1 MPLPSEMQ
9 QIVFDGAGG
18 PEVIRLVS
26 GPIPRLEP
34 GKVLIEVVAFALNRG
49 DCMLRAGTL
58 PSPPGPKQVP
68 GLEVS
73 GRIAAVGENVSDLKI
88 GDEVCALVGTGGY
101 AEFCIAQATLCFPK
115 PKAMSLADS
124 AALPEV
130 NFVVYDTVFRRAQL
144 KPGES
149 LLVHGGSGG
158 IGSTA
163 IQLAKHFGST
173 VFTTVGSEHQ
183 RAFCKELGA
192 DHVIDYTEQDFVAEV
207 NATTSDKGI
216 DVILDFIGGDYIKR
230 NLSILAI
237 EGRHF
242 SIMFMQGSVVRE
254 LDLMPIMLKRQVIMA
269 SALRLQSPELQA
281 QVAAEL
287 IERVWPA
294 YDEGTIKPKIG
305 AVFPMADTEGAHRLM
320 ETSEH
325 LGKIVVTTGR

>member
-1 MPLPSEMQ
+1 MPLPSQMQ
-9 QIVFDGAGG
+9 QIVFEGAGG
-18 PEVIRLVS
+18 PEVIRIVP
-26 GPIPRLEP
+26 GPVPGLAP

-58 PSPPGPKQVP
+58 PSPPGPQQAP

-73 GRIAAVGENVSDLKI
+73 GRIVAVGENVTNLRI
-88 GDEVCALVGTGGY
+88 GDEVCALVGTGAY
-101 AEFCIAQATLCFPK
+101 AEFCIAQAALCFPR
-115 PKAMSLADS
+115 PKAMSLVDS

-130 NFVVYDTVFRRAQL
+130 NFVVYDDVFRRARL

-163 IQLAKHFGST
+163 IQLAKYFGAT
-173 VFTTVGSEHQ
+173 VFTTAGSE
-183 RAFCKELGA
+183 RKCSFCKDMGA
-192 DHVIDYTEQDFVAEV
+192 DHVIDYTTQDYVTEV
-207 NATTSDKGI
+207 DAITAGKGV
-216 DVILDFIGGDYIKR
+216 DVILDFVGGDYIKR

-237 EGRHF
+237 EGRHY
-242 SIMFMQGSVVRE
+242 SIMFMQGSIVRD
-254 LDLMPIMLKRQVIMA
+254 LDLMPIMLKRQTIMA

-281 QVAAEL
+281 QVATEL
-287 IERVWPA
+287 VERVWPA
-294 YDEGTIKPKIG
+294 YDSGEIKPKIG
-305 AVFPMADTEGAHRLM
+305 AVFPMADTRGAHELM